1 MTRPSIN
8 GIKLSNGPLIPMWIR
23 PQSGCP
29 EAIAVLCGVLGA
41 MRVNIAFMT
50 CADTQAGRT
59 GLCCIDD
66 EDHARV
72 EAMILQHEQLM
83 KAVHFGEQVGLL
95 SFFPHQASLETAMTA
110 LKALAGSGIAI
121 HGFAS
126 SIAAFTIVVDYGRLD
141 QATTEL
147 AGVMDLPARPAAFR
161 ADFKVVQE
169 DR

>member
-8 GIKLSNGPLIPMWIR
+8 GIKLSNGPLTPMWIR

-29 EAIAVLCGVLGA
+29 EAIAVLCGLLA
-41 MRVNIAFMT
+41 AIRVNIAFMT
-50 CADTQAGRT
+50 CADTQAGRA
-59 GLCCIDD
+59 GLCCIDA

-72 EAMILQHEQLM
+72 EATILQHASLM
-83 KAVHFGEQVGLL
+83 EAVHFGEQVGLL
-95 SFFPHQASLETAMTA
+95 SFFPHQASLDTAAVA
-110 LKALAGSGIAI
+110 LRALAACGIAI

-141 QATTEL
+141 QAAAEL